1 MIVIK
6 KITWEQTRD
15 MWGIHM
21 PNMSIEPTSA
31 MTCPKSLEY
40 KSVGDEKHLEQI
52 DTYDLQNQNFTPT
65 FWGAFDNELLIG
77 VNSGHMTL
85 YNLYRSR
92 GLYVEE
98 EYRGHGIGQKLLL
111 KTISQGYFEKAIGV
125 WSYPNRNAWMSYH
138 NTGFILSGEEFNF
151 NWTINEQE
159 QMNSKAVR
167 VFDRKNVNQV
177 FRDVRLE
184 SLKKIETEQTNS
196 NCA

>member
-1 MIVIK
+1 MITIK

-15 MWGIHM
+15 MWEKHL
-21 PNMSIEPTSA
+21 PNMTLEPTSA

-52 DTYDLQNQNFTPT
+52 DTYDLQNQKFNPA
-65 FWGAFDNELLIG
+65 FWGAFDNERLIG
-77 VNSGHMTL
+77 TNSGHMTL

-138 NTGFILSGEEFNF
+138 NAGFQLTGEEFNF
-151 NWTINEQE
+151 DWIINDLG
-159 QMNSKAVR
+159 QMNSKAIR
-167 VFDRKNVNQV
+167 VFDRQKVNKV
-177 FRDVRLE
+177 VGGVMSE

-196 NCA
+196 N

>member
-1 MIVIK
+1 M
-6 KITWEQTRD
+6 TL
-15 MWGIHM
+15 
-21 PNMSIEPTSA
+21 EPTSA

-52 DTYDLQNQNFTPT
+52 DTYDLQNQKFNPA
-65 FWGAFDNELLIG
+65 FWGAFDNERLIG
-77 VNSGHMTL
+77 TNSGHMTL

-138 NTGFILSGEEFNF
+138 NAGFQLTGEQFNF
-151 NWTINEQE
+151 DWIINDLG
-159 QMNSKAVR
+159 QMNSKAIR
-167 VFDRKNVNQV
+167 VFDRQKVNKV
-177 FRDVRLE
+177 VASVMSE

-196 NCA
+196 N

>member
-1 MIVIK
+1 MITIK

-15 MWGIHM
+15 MWEMHM

-31 MTCPKSLEY
+31 MTCPVSIVLDDNY
-40 KSVGDEKHLEQI
+40 EQQVI
-52 DTYDLQNQNFTPT
+52 DTYDLQNQKFNPA
-65 FWGAFDNELLIG
+65 FWGAFDNERLIG
-77 VNSGHMTL
+77 TNSGHMTL

-125 WSYPNRNAWMSYH
+125 WSYPNRNAWMSYR

-151 NWTINEQE
+151 DWTINEQE

-177 FRDVRLE
+177 CRDVRLE

>member
-1 MIVIK
+1 MITIK

-15 MWGIHM
+15 MWEMHM

-31 MTCPKSLEY
+31 MTCPVSIVLDDNYE
-40 KSVGDEKHLEQI
+40 HQII

-98 EYRGHGIGQKLLL
+98 KYRGHGIGQKLLL

-138 NTGFILSGEEFNF
+138 NTGFILLGEEFNF
-151 NWTINEQE
+151 DWTINEQE

-177 FRDVRLE
+177 FRNVRLE

>member
-1 MIVIK
+1 MITIK

-15 MWGIHM
+15 MWEKHL
-21 PNMSIEPTSA
+21 PNMTLEPTSA

-52 DTYDLQNQNFTPT
+52 DTYDLQNQKFNPA
-65 FWGAFDNELLIG
+65 FWGAFDNERLIG
-77 VNSGHMTL
+77 TNSGHMTL

-138 NTGFILSGEEFNF
+138 NAGFQLTGEQFNF
-151 NWTINEQE
+151 DWIINDLG
-159 QMNSKAVR
+159 QMNSKAIR
-167 VFDRKNVNQV
+167 VFDRQKVNKV
-177 FRDVRLE
+177 VGGVMSE

-196 NCA
+196 N